1 MQDLTPRNN
10 IRYRNQATQRVLAV
24 LSAFIGPK
32 PVQGVSELS
41 RALGMNKNMVHRALT
56 TLTSEGYLARDAS
69 GERYQ
74 IGYRMLELHGGEED
88 RSDIRVLCRP
98 VLERLHALTG
108 ESVFLSII
116 VGMSRVNVDWIEAR
130 GRRVSHGQRGRSVPL
145 HCTRMSR
152 ALLAWL
158 SEGEIREYL
167 RRAEPLDRY
176 DALFP
181 ETANETAEDVWQDV
195 HRMRQDKL
203 LIWRNRQQYGAA
215 YVAFPILD
223 NADRP
228 HATVTVGGPFE
239 RFTPARID
247 EWLPAMR
254 ALVEPLQQQA
264 RLHAAA
270 PVLMTDMP

>member
-88 RSDIRVLCRP
+88 RFDIRVLCRP